1 MKFLYGPTREGIF
14 VGVKD
19 SNQILNYMKGVVGN
33 IFCRTEVW
41 YIDLDDNL
49 AKSPAK
55 AIAMRAIGTKHY
67 DLRYIDWCI
76 NTALELIL
84 HGKTA
89 ESRTWLEYVNNFLKD
104 DKLEVELAK
113 FAEGFVEKSLYP
125 GVPDLMDLIDG
136 KRKMLITRNV
146 SAIAEAYAKRLGLR
160 FVANAWNKREVVAE
174 NLFEGSAS
182 VMGDSGEDVEMLE
195 GLNMGSRCLFYTL
208 RNPKQE
214 LLDISDPVVYTSR
227 DRRGLV
233 EVLTK

>member
-14 VGVKD
+14 VGVNDNLSSEKV
-19 SNQILNYMKGVVGN
+19 KE
-33 IFCRTEVW
+33 IFLSTNTW

-67 DLRYIDWCI
+67 DPRYIDWCI

-113 FAEGFVEKSLYP
+113 FAESFVEKSLYP
-125 GVPDLMDLIDG
+125 GVPDLMKLIDG

-146 SAIAEAYAKRLGLR
+146 PAIAEAYAKRLGLG
-160 FVANAWNKREVVAE
+160 FVANAWNKREVVAR

-195 GLNMGSRCLFYTL
+195 GLNVGSRCLFYTL
-208 RNPKQE
+208 INPKQE

-233 EVLTK
+233 EVLTR